1 MANINQT
8 LLIRTDL
15 FSLPEDTGLLAAQV
29 AHIHFQVSRDM
40 LLEGLDDDGKAMI
53 ILDEKGEQ
61 GEQGSDYEEWLKD
74 PYLLVKRV
82 PNLEALQYFR
92 EEANL
97 SELPVAEWRDTVNV
111 RLSATVKKA
120 FEDVL
125 VGISIGPCDSD
136 KIRTVVGDI
145 PLL

>member
-1 MANINQT
+1 MS
-8 LLIRTDL
+8 RTVKYL
-15 FSLPEDTGLLAAQV
+15 FTALVMTA
-29 AHIHFQVSRDM
+29 M
-40 LLEGLDDDGKAMI
+40 LSGCFEGPAGPQG
-53 ILDEKGEQ
+53 EKGEQGEQ